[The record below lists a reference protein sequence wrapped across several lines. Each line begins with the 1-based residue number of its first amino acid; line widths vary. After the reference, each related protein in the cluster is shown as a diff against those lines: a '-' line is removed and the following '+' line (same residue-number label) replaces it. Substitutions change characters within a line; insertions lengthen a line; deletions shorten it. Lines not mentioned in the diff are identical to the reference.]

1 MLKFT
6 AVGVHAN
13 GFADPLLEGLDFTLS
28 PGEALTLIGP
38 PGCGKSTALALVA
51 GGLKPTAGA
60 VELDG
65 VDLASLG
72 GDALALHRRK
82 IGFTPQR
89 GGLLSNLTLVD
100 NISLPLRYHRGADEV
115 EVAATLKRLFR
126 LFEVDDPPA
135 VQASYASATW
145 RWIAALARALV
156 LEPDLLVVDDLGEEL
171 EVTDR
176 EDLWRLLWRVHSE
189 RGFAVLAT
197 TSDAGSASTLGDR
210 VLALPGR
217 RQVNFRI
224 LRASAMTLNPYTPS
238 AP

>member
-1 MLKFT
+1 MLRFT

-28 PGEALTLIGP
+28 AGEALTLAGP
-38 PGCGKSTALALVA
+38 PGCGKSTALTLVA
-51 GGLKPTAGA
+51 GGLKPTFGTVEFDGIDVAGLRG
-60 VELDG
+60 E
-65 VDLASLG
+65 
-72 GDALALHRRK
+72 ALALHRRR
-82 IGFTPQR
+82 IGFLPQR
-89 GGLLSNLTLVD
+89 GGLLSNLTLAD
-100 NISLPLRYHRGADEV
+100 NISLPLRYHRGAGDA
-115 EVAATLKRLFR
+115 EVAATLKGIFR
-126 LFEVDDPPA
+126 LFEVDDPPT

-156 LEPDLLVVDDLGEEL
+156 LEPALLVVDDLGEEL

-176 EDLWRLLWRVHSE
+176 EDLWRLLWRVHAE
-189 RGFAVLAT
+189 RGFAVLAA
-197 TSDAGSASTLGDR
+197 TSDAAAARTLGDR